1 MAGAEWPH
9 PRATRMKATSIIPD
23 RGEFIDAL
31 RVLRRG
37 HVLVRVSDLSGGCML
52 DGAPLYTAQR
62 TLLQYQLLDEFD
74 NPQGF
79 PGVRYYRL
87 SARGRAFAER
97 ACDSWRRRPL
107 LQRLA
112 VRLTG

>member
-1 MAGAEWPH
+1 MAE
-9 PRATRMKATSIIPD
+9 RRIIPD

-37 HVLVRVSDLSGGCML
+37 RVLVRVSDISGGCVL
-52 DGAPLYTAQR
+52 DGAPLYSAHR
-62 TLLQYQLLDEFD
+62 TLLDYGLICEFD

-79 PGVRYYRL
+79 PSVRYYRL
-87 SARGRAFAER
+87 SQHGRDFADR
-97 ACDSWRRRPL
+97 ACENWRQRPL

-112 VRLTG
+112 VRLAG